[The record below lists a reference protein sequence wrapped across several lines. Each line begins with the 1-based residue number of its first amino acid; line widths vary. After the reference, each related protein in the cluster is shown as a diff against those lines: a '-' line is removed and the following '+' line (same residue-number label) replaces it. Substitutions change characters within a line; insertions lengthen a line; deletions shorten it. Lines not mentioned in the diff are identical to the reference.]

1 MSKMRNSYLFSLA
14 IILAFFL
21 TLQTSFAQN
30 EDSENVEVN
39 VEDAVSTQEKA
50 PEDDSEDIQVNL
62 EEKISLKTSEPIDGK
77 ILAPL
82 KQLQTGMS
90 AESVVCKDGL
100 ELIFKAS
107 DGSAACVMPSTVSK
121 LIERGWAA

>member
-1 MSKMRNSYLFSLA
+1 MSNSYLFSLA
-14 IILAFFL
+14 IIIAFFL

-39 VEDAVSTQEKA
+39 LEDVVSTQEEA
-50 PEDDSEDIQVNL
+50 PDDETGKKEVTL
-62 EEKISLKTSEPIDGK
+62 EEQISLKTSEPSDGE

-82 KQLQTGMS
+82 KQMQSGVS

-107 DGSAACVMPSTVSK
+107 DGSAACVMPSTASK
-121 LIERGWAA
+121 LVERGWAA

>member
-1 MSKMRNSYLFSLA
+1 MSSPYLFSLA

-39 VEDAVSTQEKA
+39 LEDVVSTQEKA
-50 PEDDSEDIQVNL
+50 PDDETGKKEVTL
-62 EEKISLKTSEPIDGK
+62 EEQIALKTSEPSDGE

-82 KQLQTGMS
+82 KQMQSGVS

-107 DGSAACVMPSTVSK
+107 DGSAACVTPSTVSK
-121 LIERGWAA
+121 LLERGWAA

>member
-1 MSKMRNSYLFSLA
+1 MRSTYLFSLA
-14 IILAFFL
+14 IIIAFFL

-39 VEDAVSTQEKA
+39 LEDAVSTQEKA
-50 PEDDSEDIQVNL
+50 PDDETGKKEVTL
-62 EEKISLKTSEPIDGK
+62 EEQISLKTSEPSDGE

-82 KQLQTGMS
+82 KQMQSGVS

-107 DGSAACVMPSTVSK
+107 DGSAACVMPSSVSK
-121 LIERGWAA
+121 LVERGWAA

>member
-1 MSKMRNSYLFSLA
+1 MSIPYLFSLA

-39 VEDAVSTQEKA
+39 LEDAVSTQEKA
-50 PEDDSEDIQVNL
+50 PDDETGKKEVTL
-62 EEKISLKTSEPIDGK
+62 EEQIALKTSEPDDGQ

-82 KQLQTGMS
+82 KQMQSGMS

-107 DGSAACVMPSTVSK
+107 DGSAACVLPSSVSK

>member
-1 MSKMRNSYLFSLA
+1 ML
-14 IILAFFL
+14 FFL

-39 VEDAVSTQEKA
+39 LEDAVSTQEKD

-62 EEKISLKTSEPIDGK
+62 EEQISLKTSEPGDGQ

-82 KQLQTGMS
+82 KQMQTGVS

-107 DGSAACVMPSTVSK
+107 DGSAACVMPSTVLK
-121 LIERGWAA
+121 LVERGWAV

>member
-1 MSKMRNSYLFSLA
+1 MTSPYLFSLA

-39 VEDAVSTQEKA
+39 LEDAVSTQEKA
-50 PEDDSEDIQVNL
+50 PSDDSEKKEVTL
-62 EEKISLKTSEPIDGK
+62 EEQISLKTTAGDEK

-82 KQLQTGMS
+82 KQMHSGVS
-90 AESVVCKDGL
+90 AKDVLCKEGL

-107 DGSAACVMPSTVSK
+107 DGSAACVTPSTVSK
-121 LIERGWAA
+121 LVERGWAA

>member
-1 MSKMRNSYLFSLA
+1 MSSSNLFSLA
-14 IILAFFL
+14 IIIAFFL

-39 VEDAVSTQEKA
+39 LEDAVSTQEKA
-50 PEDDSEDIQVNL
+50 PDDETGKKEVTL
-62 EEKISLKTSEPIDGK
+62 EEQIALKTSEPSDGQ

-82 KQLQTGMS
+82 KQMQSGMS

-107 DGSAACVMPSTVSK
+107 DGSAACVMPSSVSK

>member
-1 MSKMRNSYLFSLA
+1 MNSSYLFSLA

-21 TLQTSFAQN
+21 TWQTSFAQN
-30 EDSENVEVN
+30 EDSENVKIN
-39 VEDAVSTQEKA
+39 VEDVVSTQEDA
-50 PEDDSEDIQVNL
+50 PSDDDEKKEVTL
-62 EEKISLKTSEPIDGK
+62 EEEISLKTTVPGDGQ

-82 KQLQTGMS
+82 KQMQTGVS

-100 ELIFKAS
+100 ELIFKAR

-121 LIERGWAA
+121 LVERGWAA

>member
-1 MSKMRNSYLFSLA
+1 MSNSYLFSLA

-30 EDSENVEVN
+30 EDSEKVEVN
-39 VEDAVSTQEKA
+39 VEDVVSTQEEA
-50 PEDDSEDIQVNL
+50 PGADDEEKQVTL
-62 EEKISLKTSEPIDGK
+62 EEEISLKSAVPGDGQ

-82 KQLQTGMS
+82 KQMQSGVS

-107 DGSAACVMPSTVSK
+107 DGSAACVMPSTASK
-121 LIERGWAA
+121 LVERGWAT

>member
-1 MSKMRNSYLFSLA
+1 MNISYLFSLA

-39 VEDAVSTQEKA
+39 LEDGVSTMEDA
-50 PEDDSEDIQVNL
+50 PDDESSKKEATL
-62 EEKISLKTSEPIDGK
+62 EEQISLKAAVPDDGQ

-82 KQLQTGMS
+82 KQMQSGVS

-121 LIERGWAA
+121 LVERGWAA

>member
-1 MSKMRNSYLFSLA
+1 MSSPYLFSLA
-14 IILAFFL
+14 IMLAFFL

-39 VEDAVSTQEKA
+39 LEDAVSTQEKA
-50 PEDDSEDIQVNL
+50 PDDETGKKEVTL
-62 EEKISLKTSEPIDGK
+62 EEQIALKTSEPDDGQ

-82 KQLQTGMS
+82 KQMQSGMS

-107 DGSAACVMPSTVSK
+107 DGSAACVMPSSVSK

>member
-1 MSKMRNSYLFSLA
+1 MSSTYLFSLA
-14 IILAFFL
+14 IIIAFFL

-39 VEDAVSTQEKA
+39 LEDAVSTQEKA
-50 PEDDSEDIQVNL
+50 PDDETGKKEVTL
-62 EEKISLKTSEPIDGK
+62 EEQISLKTSEPSDGE

-82 KQLQTGMS
+82 KQMQSGVS

-107 DGSAACVMPSTVSK
+107 DGSAACVMPSSVSK

>member
-1 MSKMRNSYLFSLA
+1 MSNSYLFSLA

-39 VEDAVSTQEKA
+39 VEDAVSTQEDA

-62 EEKISLKTSEPIDGK
+62 EEQISLKTSEPIDGE

-82 KQLQTGMS
+82 KQMQSGVS

-121 LIERGWAA
+121 LVERGWAV

>member
-1 MSKMRNSYLFSLA
+1 MSSPYLFSLA
-14 IILAFFL
+14 IILTFFL

-39 VEDAVSTQEKA
+39 LEDVVSTQEKA
-50 PEDDSEDIQVNL
+50 PDDETGKKEVTL
-62 EEKISLKTSEPIDGK
+62 EEQISLKTSEPSDGE

-82 KQLQTGMS
+82 KQMQSGVS
-90 AESVVCKDGL
+90 AESVVCKEGL

-107 DGSAACVMPSTVSK
+107 DGSAACVMPSSVSK

>member
-1 MSKMRNSYLFSLA
+1 MSSPYLFSLA
-14 IILAFFL
+14 IMLAFFL

-39 VEDAVSTQEKA
+39 LEDVVSTQEKA
-50 PEDDSEDIQVNL
+50 PDDETGKKEVTL
-62 EEKISLKTSEPIDGK
+62 EEQIALKTSEPDDGE

-82 KQLQTGMS
+82 KQMQSGMS

-107 DGSAACVMPSTVSK
+107 DGSAACVMPSSVSK

>member
-1 MSKMRNSYLFSLA
+1 MSIPYLFSLA

-39 VEDAVSTQEKA
+39 LEDVVSTQEKA
-50 PEDDSEDIQVNL
+50 PDDETGKKEVTL
-62 EEKISLKTSEPIDGK
+62 EEQIALKTSEPSDGE

-82 KQLQTGMS
+82 KQMQSGMS

-121 LIERGWAA
+121 LLERGWAA

>member
-1 MSKMRNSYLFSLA
+1 MRKISSSYLFSLV

-21 TLQTSFAQN
+21 TWQTSFAQN
-30 EDSENVEVN
+30 ENSQNIEVEM
-39 VEDAVSTQEKA
+39 EDTVSTQEKA
-50 PEDDSEDIQVNL
+50 PDDETGKKEVTL
-62 EEKISLKTSEPIDGK
+62 EEQIALKTTLPDDGQ

-82 KQLQTGMS
+82 KQMQSGVS

-121 LIERGWAA
+121 LVERGWAA

>member
-1 MSKMRNSYLFSLA
+1 MRIPYLFSLA

-39 VEDAVSTQEKA
+39 LEDAVSTQEKA
-50 PEDDSEDIQVNL
+50 PDDETGKKEVTL
-62 EEKISLKTSEPIDGK
+62 EEQISLKTSEPSDGQ

-82 KQLQTGMS
+82 KQMQSGVS

-121 LIERGWAA
+121 LVERGWAA

>member
-1 MSKMRNSYLFSLA
+1 MSSSYLFSLA

-21 TLQTSFAQN
+21 TWQTSFAQN
-30 EDSENVEVN
+30 EDSENVKVN

-50 PEDDSEDIQVNL
+50 PGDDSEKIKVNL
-62 EEKISLKTSEPIDGK
+62 EEEISLKTSKPGDGE

-82 KQLQTGMS
+82 KQMQSGVS
-90 AESVVCKDGL
+90 AESVVCKEGL

-107 DGSAACVMPSTVSK
+107 DGSAACVMPSSVSK
-121 LIERGWAA
+121 LVERGWAA

>member
-1 MSKMRNSYLFSLA
+1 MSSPYLFSLA
-14 IILAFFL
+14 IIIAFFL

-39 VEDAVSTQEKA
+39 LEDAVSTQEKA
-50 PEDDSEDIQVNL
+50 PDDETGKKEVTL
-62 EEKISLKTSEPIDGK
+62 EEQIALKTSEPDDGQ

-82 KQLQTGMS
+82 KQMQSGMS

-107 DGSAACVMPSTVSK
+107 DGSAACVMPSSVSK

>member
-1 MSKMRNSYLFSLA
+1 MSNSYLFSLA

-30 EDSENVEVN
+30 EDSEKVEVN
-39 VEDAVSTQEKA
+39 LEDVVSTQEEA
-50 PEDDSEDIQVNL
+50 PGDDDDEKKEVSL
-62 EEKISLKTSEPIDGK
+62 EEEISLKTAVPGDGE

-82 KQLQTGMS
+82 KQMQSGVS

-107 DGSAACVMPSTVSK
+107 DGSAACVMPSTASK
-121 LIERGWAA
+121 LVERGWAT

>member
-1 MSKMRNSYLFSLA
+1 MRSTYLFSLA
-14 IILAFFL
+14 IIIAFFL

-39 VEDAVSTQEKA
+39 LEDAVSTQEKA
-50 PEDDSEDIQVNL
+50 PDDETGKKEVTL
-62 EEKISLKTSEPIDGK
+62 EEQISLKTSEPSDGE

-82 KQLQTGMS
+82 KQMQSGVS

-121 LIERGWAA
+121 LVERGWAV

>member
-1 MSKMRNSYLFSLA
+1 MSIPYLFSLA

-39 VEDAVSTQEKA
+39 LEDAVSTQEKA
-50 PEDDSEDIQVNL
+50 PDDETGKKEVTL
-62 EEKISLKTSEPIDGK
+62 EEQIALKTSEPDDGQ

-82 KQLQTGMS
+82 KQMQSGMS

-107 DGSAACVMPSTVSK
+107 DGSAACVMPSSVSK

>member
-1 MSKMRNSYLFSLA
+1 MSSSNLFSLA
-14 IILAFFL
+14 IIIAFFL

-39 VEDAVSTQEKA
+39 
-50 PEDDSEDIQVNL
+50 L
-62 EEKISLKTSEPIDGK
+62 EEQISLKTSELGDGQ

-82 KQLQTGMS
+82 KQMQSGVS
-90 AESVVCKDGL
+90 AESVVCKEGL

-107 DGSAACVMPSTVSK
+107 DGSAACVMPSSVSK

>member
-1 MSKMRNSYLFSLA
+1 MSNSYLFSLA

-39 VEDAVSTQEKA
+39 LEDAVSTQEKA
-50 PEDDSEDIQVNL
+50 PEDDSEEIQVNL
-62 EEKISLKTSEPIDGK
+62 EEEISLKTSKPGDGE

-82 KQLQTGMS
+82 KQMQSGVS

-100 ELIFKAS
+100 ELIFKAR
-107 DGSAACVMPSTVSK
+107 DGSAACVLPSTASK
-121 LIERGWAA
+121 LVERGWAA

>member
-1 MSKMRNSYLFSLA
+1 MSSPYLFSLA

-39 VEDAVSTQEKA
+39 LEDAVSTQEKA
-50 PEDDSEDIQVNL
+50 PDDETGKKEVTL
-62 EEKISLKTSEPIDGK
+62 EEQIALKTSEPDDGQ

-82 KQLQTGMS
+82 KQMQSGMS

-107 DGSAACVMPSTVSK
+107 DGSAACVMPSSVSK

>member
-1 MSKMRNSYLFSLA
+1 VGKMSSSYLFSLA

-21 TLQTSFAQN
+21 TWQTSFAQN
-30 EDSENVEVN
+30 EDSENIEVEM
-39 VEDAVSTQEKA
+39 EDAVSTQEKA
-50 PEDDSEDIQVNL
+50 PSDDSEKKQVNL
-62 EEKISLKTSEPIDGK
+62 EEQISLKTTAGDEK

-82 KQLQTGMS
+82 KQMHSGVS
-90 AESVVCKDGL
+90 AKDVVCKEGL

>member
-1 MSKMRNSYLFSLA
+1 MNISYLFSLT
-14 IILAFFL
+14 ILLAFFL

-39 VEDAVSTQEKA
+39 LEDAVSTQEKA
-50 PEDDSEDIQVNL
+50 PDDETGKKEVTL
-62 EEKISLKTSEPIDGK
+62 EEQISLKTSEPSDGQ

-82 KQLQTGMS
+82 KQMQSGVS

-121 LIERGWAA
+121 LVERGWAA